1 LHQIVRSSTRWP
13 PLLALTW
20 TTSRFGTASTW
31 TRAGRSPLSVTC
43 SHSRAVWLQGDR
55 EGVHTGRPRS
65 LLPRAGHLVADANS
79 ACGVHGVDFEEEDLD
94 RAIDRASLRSLGQ
107 TPASSLAALSETYA
121 TTLGSST
128 MHGAVRRHRPPR
140 GLRRVAMRN
149 WSGSRSDGAVSRLTT
164 MIERGQAIDWGW
176 RRQLAGVSVVHPLT
190 HADLDPP
197 AASPRPVMT
206 PEPHPEKVLPDS
218 PSGHPRAGERYLP
231 VPNALRSRA
240 IARPLRSSFPLAER
254 RAARRRRL
262 DQRH

>member
-1 LHQIVRSSTRWP
+1 M
-13 PLLALTW
+13 
-20 TTSRFGTASTW
+20 
-31 TRAGRSPLSVTC
+31 SVTC

-107 TPASSLAALSETYA
+107 TPSSSLAALSETYA

-149 WSGSRSDGAVSRLTT
+149 WSGSRSGWSRLEAHHDDRARAGHRLGLAATAGRR
-164 MIERGQAIDWGW
+164 ERRPPTDS
-176 RRQLAGVSVVHPLT
+176 RRSRST
-190 HADLDPP
+190 SRFP
-197 AASPRPVMT
+197 AASDDTGASSRKGLARQPLGSSTCRGALPPSAQRASISRHRTTIEIELPTGRTEGSTTTKTRSETLICYRILATSKATPATNAPSLRPPPQT
-206 PEPHPEKVLPDS
+206 
-218 PSGHPRAGERYLP
+218 
-231 VPNALRSRA
+231 RS
-240 IARPLRSSFPLAER
+240 LESSR
-254 RAARRRRL
+254 IK
-262 DQRH
+262 H